1 MKTNM
6 GTSLLD
12 ERRGRLVALC
22 ACVAGNATGFLAAVQ
37 FLTIAPPLV
46 RRPFTAAEMGRSVG
60 YFPLVGLLIG
70 GLLAGLD
77 RLFAFFLPPGVAAA
91 LVLTGWILCSG
102 ALHLDGFL
110 DSCDGLFGGRTPE
123 DRLRILRDERIG
135 AFAAVGG
142 FLLLLIQFQSLA
154 ALSSRSEALLLAPV
168 IGRWGMAVAIV
179 AFPYARA
186 EGLGRA
192 MKDHASWL
200 QSLLASATAALVAW
214 FVGGRLGLLIMLLS
228 GPLMWLVPRFVLAR
242 LPGLTGDIYGAL
254 CQLLEVLVLLTF
266 VASER
271 R

>member
-1 MKTNM
+1 M

-12 ERRGRLVALC
+12 ERRRHLAALC
-22 ACVAGNATGFLAAVQ
+22 ACAAGNATGFLAAVQ
-37 FLTIAPPLV
+37 FLTVAPPLV
-46 RRPFTAAEMGRSVG
+46 RRPFTAEELGRAVG
-60 YFPLVGLLIG
+60 YFPLIGLAIG
-70 GLLAGLD
+70 GFLVGLD
-77 RLFAFFLPPGVAAA
+77 RLLTLFLPSSVTSA

-123 DRLRILRDERIG
+123 ERLRILRDERIG
-135 AFAAVGG
+135 AFAAIGG

-168 IGRWGMAVAIV
+168 VGRWGMAVAVV

-192 MKDHASWL
+192 LKDHAGWL
-200 QSLLASATAALVAW
+200 QALLASATAALAAW
-214 FVGGRLGLLIMLLS
+214 FAGGRHGPLILVLS
-228 GPLMWLVPRFVLAR
+228 GSLLWLVVRFVLAR

-254 CQLLEVLVLLTF
+254 CQLLEVLVLVAF
-266 VASER
+266 NASER
-271 R
+271 G